1 MIWIL
6 ALPFLL
12 YIVGATIAC
21 FQLHKEPMRELTPE
35 EAALEKEMEENLTVF
50 ELVWTENG

>member
-12 YIVGATIAC
+12 YIIGATIAC
-21 FQLHKEPMRELTPE
+21 FQLHTEPMRELTPE

-50 ELVWTENG
+50 ELFWTERG

>member
-21 FQLHKEPMRELTPE
+21 FQLHTEPTRELTPE

-50 ELVWTENG
+50 ELFWTERG

>member
-12 YIVGATIAC
+12 YIAGATVAC
-21 FQLHKEPMRELTPE
+21 FQLHKEPMQELTPE

-50 ELVWTENG
+50 ELFWTEKG

>member
-35 EAALEKEMEENLTVF
+35 EAAVEKEMKENLTVF
-50 ELVWTENG
+50 ELAWSENG